1 MKKIGTLIWKFAY
14 MIHPYKPLDQRAI
27 VFLVYIRFHNSYKPP
42 DFATNLLR
50 VDLIQWHVD
59 WPSILYPHF
68 GSMTPI
74 CLPTAYSMFVAN
86 SMLSAKDFDPIPVTE
101 NLGKAMNHK

>member
-1 MKKIGTLIWKFAY
+1 
-14 MIHPYKPLDQRAI
+14 MIHRYKPLDQPAI
-27 VFLVYIRFHNSYKPP
+27 VSLVYSRFHNSYKSP

-50 VDLIQWHVD
+50 VDLTLWPVD
-59 WPSILYPHF
+59 WPSILYPHS

-86 SMLSAKDFDPIPVTE
+86 SMLSTKDFDPIPVME